1 MLHMLQTPQFLAE
14 FLAGCYSISMHDSK
28 RKGMIEFFF
37 SDPLLLA
44 IASSSSNGIAEL
56 SIRK

>member
-1 MLHMLQTPQFLAE
+1 
-14 FLAGCYSISMHDSK
+14 
-28 RKGMIEFFF
+28 MIEFFF

-56 SIRK
+56 SIRKWYIHQHTCSQITHEITCRKLL

>member
-1 MLHMLQTPQFLAE
+1 
-14 FLAGCYSISMHDSK
+14 MHDSK
-28 RKGMIEFFF
+28 RMGMIEFFF